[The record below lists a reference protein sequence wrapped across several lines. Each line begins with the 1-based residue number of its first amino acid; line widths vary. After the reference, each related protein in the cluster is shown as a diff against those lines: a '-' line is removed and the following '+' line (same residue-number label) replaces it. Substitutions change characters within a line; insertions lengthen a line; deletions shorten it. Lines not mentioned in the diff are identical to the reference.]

1 MAGKR
6 FSIRKMKIAV
16 SGKSGCGNTS
26 VSRLMAEKLDLS
38 FINFTF
44 RSIAA
49 EKELSLNEVLE
60 KAAKD
65 DWWDKEVDK
74 RQVAMA
80 QKAGGCVLGSRLAIW
95 LLQEADLKVY
105 LKESTETRA
114 KRIVKREGG
123 NLDEVTAFTI
133 ERDKKDRERYLR
145 IYNID
150 NDDYSFAGLILDTD
164 NMTIEEISST
174 IIDEVYQ
181 RFLHSK

>member
-1 MAGKR
+1 MAGKK
-6 FSIRKMKIAV
+6 SSVRKMKIAV

-26 VSRLMAEKLDLS
+26 VSRLMAEKLELA

-49 EKELSLNEVLE
+49 EKELSLKEVLE
-60 KAAKD
+60 RAAKD
-65 DWWDKEVDK
+65 DWWDREVDN

-80 QKAGGCVLGSRLAIW
+80 KKAGGCVLGSRLAIW
-95 LLQEADLKVY
+95 LLEEADLRVY
-105 LKESTETRA
+105 LKAKPETRA

-123 NLDEVTAFTI
+123 SLAEVTAFTI
-133 ERDKKDRERYLR
+133 ERDKQDKERYLR

-150 NDDYSFAGLILDTD
+150 NDDYSFADLIVETD
-164 NMTIEEISST
+164 NMTIEEISSS

-181 RFLHSK
+181 RFLKAK